1 MGFNAQHIEIGMAD
15 PKQDLPTLSIQE
27 PKQDLPNLSMG
38 EVILLLNIIREAK
51 FEGKNIENLYNLTLK
66 LQNIYVSLD
75 KLQQL

>member
-1 MGFNAQHIEIGMAD
+1 MGFNAQNIEIGKAD
-15 PKQDLPTLSIQE
+15 LKLGLPTLSME
-27 PKQDLPNLSMG
+27 ELLF
-38 EVILLLNIIREAK
+38 LLNIIREAK

>member
-1 MGFNAQHIEIGMAD
+1 MSFNAQHIEIGMAD